1 MARVPTTTGGFV
13 DRRGGA
19 LPAFQAPDATAGF
32 REIGDAARR
41 FGGALENAAEIDDSI
56 DAARDEAAA
65 RMVDTQ
71 YSDWS
76 RERLVTGDDA
86 FFKKEGF
93 AADAARGGLE
103 ADIDKQRDGFLA
115 MASNGRQRDLMTRA
129 LDRRI
134 SADKE
139 GIGKYSVQQYRVE
152 ERRQSEARLGAA
164 RNDALTYWE
173 DPQRFADELLV
184 GESEIRNSGAKAG
197 EGKETTDLRV
207 DEWRSGVYGAI
218 GVNLI
223 REGKIDD
230 ALAWTEQ
237 SRGFMLPEQEDQLD
251 AALYRPLFERKIDG
265 LADHV
270 MSGGPA
276 ETVDTAAKGEGNAAA
291 PVVAPKRQG
300 FEIAS
305 PVKGGGQVTSGYGA
319 RAAPIKGASTNHGG
333 VDIAA
338 KKGTPIV
345 AQAAGRVI
353 SAQNEGNSGNV
364 VRIDY
369 GGGVVVSYAHM
380 DGFDVKPGAVVKP
393 GAQLGRVGSTG
404 NSTGPHVHMT
414 VRVNGERV
422 DPQKFNGEIGG
433 SISASG
439 TGANPE
445 ARAQRHDLGTLLANI
460 DAMNL
465 PFEEEK
471 ALKQEVERRVST
483 DEALRRRAQ
492 DDASEAATAALDAAE
507 AAGRPITKESDIP
520 AEVWNGMSPS
530 DRLATR
536 GIIARNAKPA
546 DRTTDYAEYT
556 RLSDLYATDPAAFA
570 KEDPKKYRNGLS
582 NGDYE
587 QVLGW
592 RRKVLGGE
600 TSDEKQ
606 VGLGRVKSITAQ
618 IRAINGLT
626 TQGIGPKDTAGRKEM
641 YKRIYDVEQA
651 VVRDVEIWQRANP
664 GKTVPDDVIL
674 QSARRQM
681 TETRMKGE
689 ERPDEANRRYWFE
702 RDKAARAYRVQIPN
716 ADYARIKAA
725 GRKLLGRDPTP
736 SEITEVWQREGRG
749 GR

>member
-1 MARVPTTTGGFV
+1 MARVPVTAGGFV
-13 DRRGGA
+13 DRRAGSM
-19 LPAFQAPDATAGF
+19 PAIQAPDATAGF

-41 FGGALENAAEIDDSI
+41 FGGALAGAAEADDAL

-93 AADAARGGLE
+93 AADAARGKLE
-103 ADIDKQRDGFLA
+103 ADIDKQRETFLG

-129 LDRRI
+129 LERRI
-134 SADKE
+134 AADKE

-173 DPQRFADELLV
+173 EPERFAQELLV
-184 GESEIRNSGAKAG
+184 GEAEIRGSGAKAG

-218 GVNLI
+218 GANLV
-223 REGKIDD
+223 REGRIDD
-230 ALAWTEQ
+230 AIAWTEQ
-237 SRGFMLPEQEDQLD
+237 SRGYMLPDQEDAMD
-251 AALYRPLFERKIDG
+251 AALYRPLLERKIDG
-265 LADHV
+265 LADYV
-270 MSGGPA
+270 MAGGAP
-276 ETVDTAAKGEGNAAA
+276 ENVDAAAKGEGNAAA

-305 PVKGGGQVTSGYGA
+305 PVKGGGQITSGYGA
-319 RAAPIKGASTNHGG
+319 RRAPIKGASTNHGG

-338 KKGTPIV
+338 KRGTPIV
-345 AQAAGRVI
+345 AQAAGRVV
-353 SAQNEGNSGNV
+353 SAQNEGNAGNV

-380 DGFDVKPGAVVKP
+380 DGFDVKPGAIVKP

-404 NSTGPHVHMT
+404 NSTGPHVHMV

-422 DPQKFNGEIGG
+422 DPSKFNGEIGG

-445 ARAQRHDLGTLLANI
+445 ARAQRHDLGKLLANV
-460 DAMNL
+460 DAMDL

-471 ALKQEVERRVST
+471 ALKQEIERRVST
-483 DEALRRRAQ
+483 DEALRRREQ
-492 DDASEAATAALDAAE
+492 DDAVERAQEILDAKE
-507 AAGRPITKESDIP
+507 AAGGVVTKESEIP
-520 AEVWNGMSPS
+520 AEVWSSMSPS
-530 DRLATR
+530 DRLTMR
-536 GIIARNAKPA
+536 GIIAQNAKPA
-546 DRTTDYAEYT
+546 ARDTDYGEYT
-556 RLSDLYATDPAAFA
+556 RISDLYATDPAAFA
-570 KEDPKKYRNGLS
+570 KIPPSQYRGKLS
-582 NGDYE
+582 DGDYE

-592 RRKVLGGE
+592 RRKVLGGD
-600 TSDEKQ
+600 TADEKQ
-606 VGLGRVKSITAQ
+606 VGLGRIKSITAQ
-618 IRAINGLT
+618 IRAMNGLT
-626 TQGIGPKDTAGRKEM
+626 VSEVKDPAGKRSM

-681 TETRMKGE
+681 TETRVKGE
-689 ERPDEANRRYWFE
+689 DRPDEAGRRYWFE
-702 RDKAARAYRVQIPN
+702 RNRDAGNYRVQIPN

-736 SEITEVWQREGRG
+736 QEISEVWQREGRG